1 MIRLATL
8 FPVLLVLG
16 TDACAAEL
24 GRLFYTPAQRT
35 QLDTLR
41 SQKNIAPPVPEVKDA
56 PAVPDTV
63 TYGGVVRRSD
73 GRNTVWINN
82 RAVNDGKP
90 IDELSITSRVRS
102 DHSVS
107 LRLPQAAS
115 AVELK
120 VGQSIDV
127 TTGTV
132 VEPYSRRPDAPT
144 AAPKRDPSPPAP
156 ARTAGAP
163 RAVDEEDEERPRR

>member
-1 MIRLATL
+1 VIRFATL
-8 FPVLLVLG
+8 FSVLLVLG

-41 SQKNIAPPVPEVKDA
+41 SQKNIAPPAPEVKDA

-73 GRNTVWINN
+73 GRSTVWINN

-90 IDELSITSRVRS
+90 LDELSISSRVRP
-102 DHSVS
+102 DHSVT
-107 LRLPQAAS
+107 LQLPQAPG
-115 AVELK
+115 VVKLK

-127 TTGTV
+127 TTGTIA
-132 VEPYSRRPDAPT
+132 EPYSRRRDAPA
-144 AAPKRDPSPPAP
+144 AAPKRDPSPPPP
-156 ARTAGAP
+156 ARAAGSP